1 MVVVAVVVVATAVVT
16 VVATVAVAAAV
27 AVALVADPHP
37 FTNRKS
43 PHLRA
48 LFCLF

>member
-1 MVVVAVVVVATAVVT
+1 MAAVVVVAATAVVT
-16 VVATVAVAAAV
+16 EVATVAMAAAV
-27 AVALVADPHP
+27 AVASVADPHP